1 VYEYRLVGFAVEIS
15 GVEMMVHHMISATG
29 FGAG

>member
-1 VYEYRLVGFAVEIS
+1 MNTWLVGFAVEIS

-29 FGAG
+29 LAQA